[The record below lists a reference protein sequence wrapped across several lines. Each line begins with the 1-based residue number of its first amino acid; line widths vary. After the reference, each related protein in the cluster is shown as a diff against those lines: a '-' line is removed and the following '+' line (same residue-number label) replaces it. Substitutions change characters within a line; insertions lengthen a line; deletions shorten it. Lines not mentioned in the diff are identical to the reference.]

1 MASTLTDLKTQIQA
15 TPSISKLRGAPIM
28 PQNQRLFYLGRELK
42 SGSRKLS
49 DLMGGHKRFSKIL
62 HLHTKQPKVENLL
75 NDDDDKEEDD
85 DIVPV
90 VNKGQQEIV
99 ILDDSE
105 DDDDDEI
112 IVLDDD
118 AVERA
123 SKRSRV
129 L

>member
-1 MASTLTDLKTQIQA
+1 MTSTLNDLKTQIQA
-15 TPSISKLRGAPIM
+15 TLSISKLRGAPIV
-28 PQNQRLFYLGRELK
+28 PENQRLFYLGRELK

-75 NDDDDKEEDD
+75 NDDDQEEND

-99 ILDDSE
+99 VLDDS

-118 AVERA
+118 VERA

-129 L
+129 V

>member
-1 MASTLTDLKTQIQA
+1 MASTLTDLKTQVQA

-28 PQNQRLFYLGRELK
+28 PQNQRFFYLGRELK

-62 HLHTKQPKVENLL
+62 HLHTKQPKVENLS
-75 NDDDDKEEDD
+75 NDDDKEDD
-85 DIVPV
+85 NDIVPV

-99 ILDDSE
+99 VLDDSE
-105 DDDDDEI
+105 DDDDEI

-118 AVERA
+118 VERA
-123 SKRSRV
+123 SKRSRIR
-129 L
+129 